1 MTTTPSSTVYPAP
14 VYPALDLAGYCHPE
28 PTYFQTRQRFNYLVD
43 RYLSPNVLS
52 DRLTD
57 LPAQFKN
64 PHQRLWER
72 CDWKAISSEQIVG
85 VDPAFFISLIVAS
98 AEVEAPVRTY
108 AETTRGYL
116 ESVHPDMTRFISG
129 SYNEAGELIEVG
141 IWEKEERQH
150 SPIFCRLYQQLTGE
164 KLTPKENSVAALSHE
179 ASPTEALYTHAI
191 RRITTEWSAV
201 SLYLWLMAH
210 STGALQQAIAQPLQ
224 DEVNHLA
231 KFWGMTRWGFGDHT
245 PNRLMNMTAQLSD
258 MFGHH
263 EGERSTSGD
272 ILQLGYLQYGIELS
286 YGFTRVLRQLC
297 KWNTNLQPTLLVAL
311 FGVRPVLQPGA

>member
-1 MTTTPSSTVYPAP
+1 MTATLSST
-14 VYPALDLAGYCHPE
+14 VYPALDLAGYFHPA

-57 LPAQFKN
+57 LPDQFKN
-64 PHQRLWER
+64 PQQRPWER
-72 CDWKAISSEQIVG
+72 FDWRAISPEQIVG
-85 VDPAFFISLIVAS
+85 VDPDLFISLIVAS
-98 AEVEAPVRTY
+98 AEVEAPIRTY
-108 AETTRGYL
+108 AETTRNYL
-116 ESVHPDMTRFISG
+116 KSVHPDMTRFISG
-129 SYNEAGELIEVG
+129 AYDDAGELIEVG
-141 IWEKEERQH
+141 VWEKEERQH

-164 KLTPKENSVAALSHE
+164 KLIPKENSVTEICPE
-179 ASPTEALYTHAI
+179 ASAGDALYTHAV

-201 SLYLWLMAH
+201 SVYLWLMAH

-245 PNRLMNMTAQLSD
+245 PHRLVNMTTQLSD

-263 EGERSTSGD
+263 EGERSTSSE
-272 ILQLGYLQYGIELS
+272 ILQLGYVQYGIELG

-297 KWNTNLQPTLLVAL
+297 KWNTNLQPELLVSL
-311 FGVRPVLQPGA
+311 FGPRPVFQAAG